1 MNPMQQLLLNTIM
14 KSPRVVN
21 NPMAQNLI
29 EMAKQGNVSEIEQ
42 FGRNVARER
51 GVDFDKA
58 FLDFKSQFSK

>member
-1 MNPMQQLLLNTIM
+1 MNPMQQFLLNTIM
-14 KSPRVVN
+14 KSPRVAN